1 MIKQGHRPID
11 QVLECIDTFLVTK
24 TGHSLSYIQ
33 KAILWASWQDE
44 PKTYDQ
50 IAQENG
56 YSANYIKQGVA
67 PKLWHL
73 LSNACGEKV
82 NKTNFRSVLER
93 RLFSDKGLTTAK
105 SLKPKQFVA
114 LEVPEGQVP
123 LNSIYYI
130 ERSPIES
137 DGCQQIRQP
146 ATILR
151 LEGSQQMGKTSL
163 MARIL
168 ADASKQNY
176 RTVRLSLNQAES
188 SVFSAIATFL
198 RWFCVNVARQLRLEP
213 KLDEYWDE
221 AMGSLVSCTLYFQ
234 EYLLAQSDRPLVIAI
249 DEVNQ
254 VFEYP
259 AIAADFLA
267 LLHSWQEDTQDIP
280 IFSNLRLVLV
290 HSSEGYRWFHTY
302 QSLLTVG
309 LGIQLSPFTREQVYE
324 LAKRYGLYLSSQELD
339 QLMRLVGGFPYLVR
353 LMFYEMVKH
362 QVSLKSVVETVATD
376 TGIYGN
382 HLHHHLWRLRQ
393 YPDLAVAYQQV
404 LKANDAVELD
414 PIQMVKLHSFGL
426 VRWVRDRVV
435 VSCQLY
441 EEYFR
446 DRVCRYHFIETL

>member
-1 MIKQGHRPID
+1 MITQGHRPID
-11 QVLECIDTFLVTK
+11 QVLECIDTFLVAK

-50 IAQENG
+50 IAKENG

-67 PKLWHL
+67 PKLWRL
-73 LSNACGEKV
+73 LSKACGEKV
-82 NKTNFRSVLER
+82 NKTNCRSILER
-93 RLFSDKGLTTAK
+93 RLFNGKGLATAK
-105 SLKPKQFVA
+105 FLKTRQVVP
-114 LEVPEGQVP
+114 LEVPGGQVA

-137 DGCQQIRQP
+137 DCYQQIRQP

-151 LEGSQQMGKTSL
+151 LQGSQQMGKTSL

-168 ADASKQNY
+168 ADAQKQNY

-188 SVFSAIATFL
+188 PVFSAIAKFL
-198 RWFCVNVARQLRLEP
+198 RWFCVNVTRQLGLEP

-221 AMGSLVSCTLYFQ
+221 EMGCLISCTLYFQ
-234 EYLLAQSDRPLVIAI
+234 EYLLRHSDRPLVLAV

-254 VFEYP
+254 VLQYP
-259 AIAADFLA
+259 AIAGDFLA
-267 LLHSWQEDTQDIP
+267 LLHSWQDDTNDIP
-280 IFSNLRLVLV
+280 VFSKLRLVLV
-290 HSSEGYRWFHTY
+290 HSTEGYFSFHPN

-309 LGIQLSPFTREQVYE
+309 LGIQLPPFTPEQVYE
-324 LAKRYGLYLSSQELD
+324 LAKRHQLYLSSQELD
-339 QLMRLVGGFPYLVR
+339 QLMGLLAGFPYLVR

-362 QVSLKSVVETVATD
+362 QVSLKSLLETVATD
-376 TGIYGN
+376 MGIYAN
-382 HLHHHLWRLRQ
+382 HLHCHLWRLRQ

-404 LKANDAVELD
+404 IKANDAVELD
-414 PIQMVKLHSFGL
+414 PIQMLKLHSFGL
-426 VRWVRDRVV
+426 VRWFRDRVV

-446 DRVCRYHFIETL
+446 DRVAIRDL

>member
-1 MIKQGHRPID
+1 MITQGHRPID
-11 QVLECIDTFLVTK
+11 QVLECIDTFLVAK

-50 IAQENG
+50 ISLENG

-67 PKLWHL
+67 PKLWRL
-73 LSNACGEKV
+73 LSKACGEKV

-93 RLFSDKGLTTAK
+93 KLFNGKGLATAK
-105 SLKPKQFVA
+105 SLEPRQVVP
-114 LEVPEGQVP
+114 LEVPEGQVA
-123 LNSIYYI
+123 LKSIYYI
-130 ERSPIES
+130 KRSPLES
-137 DGCQQIRQP
+137 DCYQQIRQP

-151 LEGSQQMGKTSL
+151 LQGSQQMGKTSL

-168 ADASKQNY
+168 ADAQKQNY
-176 RTVRLSLNQAES
+176 RTVRLSLHQAES
-188 SVFSAIATFL
+188 PVFSAIAKFL
-198 RWFCVNVARQLRLEP
+198 RWFCVNVTRQLGLEP

-221 AMGSLVSCTLYFQ
+221 EMGCLISCTLYFQ
-234 EYLLAQSDRPLVIAI
+234 DYLLSHSDRPLVLAI

-254 VFEYP
+254 VLQYP
-259 AIAADFLA
+259 AIAGDFLA
-267 LLHSWQEDTQDIP
+267 LLHSWQDDTKDIP
-280 IFSNLRLVLV
+280 VFSKLRLVLV
-290 HSSEGYRWFHTY
+290 HSTEGYLSFHPH

-309 LGIQLSPFTREQVYE
+309 LGIQLPPFTREQVYE
-324 LAKRYGLYLSSQELD
+324 LAKRHQLYLSSQELD
-339 QLMRLVGGFPYLVR
+339 QLMRLLGGFPYLVR

-362 QVSLKSVVETVATD
+362 QVSLKSLLETVATD

-382 HLHHHLWRLRQ
+382 HLHRHLWRLRQ

-414 PIQMVKLHSFGL
+414 PIEMLKLHSFGL
-426 VRWVRDRVV
+426 VRWVRDRMV

-446 DRVCRYHFIETL
+446 DRVAIGDL

>member
-1 MIKQGHRPID
+1 MITQGHRPID
-11 QVLECIDTFLVTK
+11 QVLECIDTFLVAK

-50 IAQENG
+50 ISLENG

-67 PKLWHL
+67 PKLWRL
-73 LSNACGEKV
+73 LSKACGEKV

-93 RLFSDKGLTTAK
+93 KLFNGKGLATTK
-105 SLKPKQFVA
+105 SLKPRQVVP
-114 LEVPEGQVP
+114 LEVPEGQVA

-130 ERSPIES
+130 ERSPLES
-137 DGCQQIRQP
+137 DCYQQIRQP

-168 ADASKQNY
+168 ADAQKQNY
-176 RTVRLSLNQAES
+176 RTVRLSLHQAES
-188 SVFSAIATFL
+188 PVFSAIAKFL
-198 RWFCVNVARQLRLEP
+198 RWFCVNVTRQLGLEP

-221 AMGSLVSCTLYFQ
+221 EMGCLISCTLYFQ
-234 EYLLAQSDRPLVIAI
+234 DYLLSHSDRPLVLAV

-254 VFEYP
+254 VLQYP
-259 AIAADFLA
+259 AIAGDFLA
-267 LLHSWQEDTQDIP
+267 LLHSWQDDTKDIP
-280 IFSNLRLVLV
+280 VFSKLRLVLV
-290 HSSEGYRWFHTY
+290 HSTEGYLSFHPH

-309 LGIQLSPFTREQVYE
+309 LGIQLPPFTREQVFE
-324 LAKRYGLYLSSQELD
+324 LAKRHQLYLSSQELD
-339 QLMRLVGGFPYLVR
+339 QLMGLLAGFPYLVR

-362 QVSLKSVVETVATD
+362 QVSLKSLLETVATD

-382 HLHHHLWRLRQ
+382 HLHRHLWRLRQ

-414 PIQMVKLHSFGL
+414 PIEMLKLHSFGL

-446 DRVCRYHFIETL
+446 YPSNSGQ